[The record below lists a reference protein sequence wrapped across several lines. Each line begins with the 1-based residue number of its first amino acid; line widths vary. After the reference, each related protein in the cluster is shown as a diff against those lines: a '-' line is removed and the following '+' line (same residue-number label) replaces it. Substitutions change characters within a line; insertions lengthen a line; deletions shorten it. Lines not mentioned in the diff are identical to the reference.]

1 MKRKTVVRKKQPEK
15 IVSVENDWKESIKA
29 TLFETVLQF
38 GIAAYCEM
46 VEEEIT
52 ALCGERYKHL
62 CKREY
67 TRWGKKGTSVVLGG
81 RKVALQHSRVRDI
94 QNNGEKAIAIVE
106 QYKGKEALSHRQMEQ
121 MIIGV
126 SARKYG
132 RSLEM
137 GQDAVES
144 HAYSKS
150 TVSRNFIAKT
160 QEKVEAWRTAAITT
174 EYPFL
179 MIDGIVYA
187 TTTVLVALGIARDGT
202 KKVLGA
208 WEGSSE
214 NSRVCIDL
222 LQHLVE
228 RGFDVTKCFLVIIDG
243 SKALRKAIHDV
254 FGDSILI
261 QRCHVHKERN
271 VIDYMPKGQRESV
284 KRALSEAYSADTY
297 DRAKR
302 LLGNIHQW
310 LAKDYPQAARSL
322 EEGLEETLT
331 LHKLGAH
338 KKLRKSLGTTNP
350 IESLNSGICTVT
362 GRVKRWRNSTMVMRW
377 VWSGIMESERNFRKI
392 NGHKYI
398 DALLL
403 NISMFGQKVID
414 ENHKIA

>member
-81 RKVALQHSRVRDI
+81 RKIALQHSRVRDI
-94 QNNGEKAIAIVE
+94 QNNGEKEVAIVE

-137 GQDAVES
+137 GKDAVES

-187 TTTVLVALGIARDGT
+187 TTLALPGM
-202 KKVLGA
+202 V
-208 WEGSSE
+208 
-214 NSRVCIDL
+214 
-222 LQHLVE
+222 
-228 RGFDVTKCFLVIIDG
+228 
-243 SKALRKAIHDV
+243 
-254 FGDSILI
+254 
-261 QRCHVHKERN
+261 QRR
-271 VIDYMPKGQRESV
+271 Y
-284 KRALSEAYSADTY
+284 
-297 DRAKR
+297 
-302 LLGNIHQW
+302 
-310 LAKDYPQAARSL
+310 
-322 EEGLEETLT
+322 
-331 LHKLGAH
+331 
-338 KKLRKSLGTTNP
+338 
-350 IESLNSGICTVT
+350 
-362 GRVKRWRNSTMVMRW
+362 
-377 VWSGIMESERNFRKI
+377 
-392 NGHKYI
+392 
-398 DALLL
+398 
-403 NISMFGQKVID
+403 
-414 ENHKIA
+414 